1 MEGKAVSGAV
11 AGLKLDVCLNGATGD
26 RGFKAES
33 TFKRYH
39 ISVKEAPPK
48 VRLPSKYIVKQYNN
62 CINLQEC
69 VEACV
74 YGVHRTREE
83 GQIAEPISDSCRR
96 CHVCALTCPKSAI
109 SIGKNLEFEKMGT
122 PYFTPDRIETIYF
135 EAETGRVPV
144 SGAGYGGPFTGRGFD
159 GMWFDFSEIVR
170 PTRDGIHGRE
180 YISTSVDLGRNIP
193 RLEFD
198 GSGKLLSDVPRTIEI
213 PIPIILDA
221 PLAFA
226 TGRNLQIALAK
237 AASASNTFAI
247 TEAKEYSDDLSAY
260 ASNLIPRIRADE
272 MGQFQELIGT
282 SRIVEIDFGDVRR
295 MKNVRGYVR
304 RIKDENPEAL
314 VSFRFPYDVESG
326 ERAEALIKEGADI
339 AHLYVDERSVEQD
352 PDGVKDAIMNTHFHL
367 VDRNLR
373 DGITLV
379 SSGGIAEASHVPK
392 SIILGAD
399 VVSVGLAYQ
408 IALGCKACHGKAHAT
423 DCPIDVGDGDVE
435 WATQRILN
443 MMSSWR
449 DQLLEVLG
457 GMGLREVR
465 RQRGEIGRVM
475 FNQELEDRVFGDGER
490 CKSDYS

>member
-1 MEGKAVSGAV
+1 MEVKVASNSTASGETV
-11 AGLKLDVCLNGATGD
+11 AGLKLDVCLNGTTSGSSFEK
-26 RGFKAES
+26 GS

-39 ISVKEAPPK
+39 IGVKEAPPK
-48 VRLPSKYIVKQYNN
+48 VRLPPKFIVKQYNN

-74 YGVHRTREE
+74 YGVHRIRED
-83 GQIAEPISDSCRR
+83 GQIAEPIGESCRR
-96 CHVCALTCPKSAI
+96 CHICALACPKGAI
-109 SIGKNLEFEKMGT
+109 SIGKNIEFEEIGT

-144 SGAGYGGPFTGRGFD
+144 SGAGYGGPFAGRGFD

-180 YISTSVDLGRNIP
+180 YISTSVDMGRNIP

-213 PIPIILDA
+213 PLPIILDA
-221 PLAFA
+221 PLASA
-226 TGRNLQIALAK
+226 AGGNLQMALAN
-237 AASASNTFAI
+237 AASVSNTFAI
-247 TEAKEYSDDLSAY
+247 IEAKEYSDGLGAY
-260 ASNLIPRIRADE
+260 ASNLMPRIRANE
-272 MGQFQELIGT
+272 MEQFRELIST
-282 SRIVEIDFGDVRR
+282 SRIVEIYFGDARR
-295 MKNVRGYVR
+295 MKNVMDVVR
-304 RIKDENPEAL
+304 RIKDVNPEAL
-314 VSFRFPYDVESG
+314 VSFRLPYDGESG
-326 ERAEALIKEGADI
+326 EMAEALIKGGADI
-339 AHLYVDERSVEQD
+339 AHFYVDDRSVEQD
-352 PDGVKDAIMNTHFHL
+352 PEVVKDAIKNAHSYL

-379 SSGGIAEASHVPK
+379 SGGGIAEASHVPK

-408 IALGCKACHGKAHAT
+408 IALGCKACYGKSHAT
-423 DCPIDVGDGDVE
+423 DCPMSVGDGDVE

-443 MMSSWR
+443 LMSSWR
-449 DQLLEVLG
+449 DQLLEILG

-465 RQRGEIGRVM
+465 RQRGEIGRAM
-475 FNQELEDRVFGDGER
+475 FTQELEEKVFGDGE
-490 CKSDYS
+490 

>member
-1 MEGKAVSGAV
+1 MEVKVASNSTASGETV
-11 AGLKLDVCLNGATGD
+11 AGLKLDVCLNGTTSGSSFEK
-26 RGFKAES
+26 GS

-39 ISVKEAPPK
+39 IGVKGAPPK
-48 VRLPSKYIVKQYNN
+48 VRLPPKFIVKQYNN

-74 YGVHRTREE
+74 YGVHRIRED
-83 GQIAEPISDSCRR
+83 GQIAEPINDSCRR
-96 CHVCALTCPKSAI
+96 CHVCSLACPKGAI
-109 SIGKNLEFEKMGT
+109 SIGKNPEFEKMGT
-122 PYFTPDRIETIYF
+122 SYFTPDRIETIYF

-144 SGAGYGGPFTGRGFD
+144 SGAGYGGPFAGRGFD
-159 GMWFDFSEIVR
+159 SMWFDFSEIVR

-198 GSGKLLSDVPRTIEI
+198 GSGKLLSDVPITIEI
-213 PIPIILDA
+213 PMPIILDA
-221 PLAFA
+221 PLASA
-226 TGRNLQIALAK
+226 TGGNLRVALAK

-247 TEAKEYSDDLSAY
+247 IEAKEYSDDLAAY
-260 ASNLIPRIRADE
+260 ASNLIPRIRANE
-272 MGQFQELIGT
+272 MEQFRELINA

-295 MKNVRGYVR
+295 IKTVKGYVR
-304 RIKDENPEAL
+304 RIRDVNPSTL
-314 VSFRFPYDVESG
+314 VSFRFPYDGESG
-326 ERAEALIKEGADI
+326 KRAEALNKDGADI
-339 AHLYVDERSVEQD
+339 AHFYVDDKYVEQD
-352 PDGVKDAIMNTHFHL
+352 PEVVKDAIKYTHSYL
-367 VDRNLR
+367 IDKNMR

-392 SIILGAD
+392 SIIIGAD

-408 IALGCKACHGKAHAT
+408 IALGCKVCYGKAHAAY
-423 DCPIDVGDGDVE
+423 CPINVGDGDVE
-435 WATQRILN
+435 WATQRLLN
-443 MMSSWR
+443 LMSSWR

-475 FNQELEDRVFGDGER
+475 FNQELEDRVFGDRE
-490 CKSDYS
+490 